1 MAYFIGNSF
10 CKLCQ
15 NNEENLQNE
24 LLFCSNGLKT
34 KGLFPPFK
42 SFHSTRLPHSNK
54 IWITPLIKSAL
65 NRDVDNNYNF
75 NYFECN
81 CLDIDDNS
89 SIDIFNFFSF
99 EIKLHSKLY
108 KFRPDVNAICH
119 TKSPFTISSFL
130 NGKLENVHGEAAL
143 ILGDI
148 PVIKFDRDLY
158 EIDNCSE
165 NNTDEILDLIAKSS
179 IGEPLRPIRTIILP
193 KHGVIALGACLHE
206 ARAFVEI
213 LEEWARFNIYSK
225 IIGISSSDGGR
236 PIHTLSL
243 DQLRS
248 LGSRYAR
255 SIKFG
260 GRQSSISDYST
271 ILK

>member
-1 MAYFIGNSF
+1 MAFFIGNSF

-42 SFHSTRLPHSNK
+42 SFHSARLPHSTK
-54 IWITPLIKSAL
+54 IWITPLIKSDL
-65 NRDVDNNYNF
+65 NRNIDNNYNS
-75 NYFECN
+75 NYFEFN
-81 CLDIDDNS
+81 CLDIDDLG
-89 SIDIFNFFSF
+89 SIDIFNSFFS

-119 TKSPFTISSFL
+119 TNSPFTISSFL
-130 NGKLENVHGEAAL
+130 DGKLENVHGEAAL

-158 EIDNCSE
+158 EVDNSE
-165 NNTDEILDLIAKSS
+165 NDTGKILDLIAKSS
-179 IGEPLRPIRTIILP
+179 IGEPLRPIRTVILP

-213 LEEWARFNIYSK
+213 LEEWARFNMYSK
-225 IIGISSSDGGR
+225 IVSMSSGG
-236 PIHTLSL
+236 PIHTLSI

-260 GRQSSISDYST
+260 GRQSFLSDYST
-271 ILK
+271 VLK

>member
-1 MAYFIGNSF
+1 MAFFIGNSF

-42 SFHSTRLPHSNK
+42 SFHSARLPHSTK
-54 IWITPLIKSAL
+54 IWITPLIKSDL
-65 NRDVDNNYNF
+65 NRDIDNNYNS

-81 CLDIDDNS
+81 CLDIDDLDP
-89 SIDIFNFFSF
+89 IDIFNSFFS

-119 TKSPFTISSFL
+119 TNSLFTISSFL
-130 NGKLENVHGEAAL
+130 DGKLENVHGEAAL

-158 EIDNCSE
+158 EIDNSE
-165 NNTDEILDLIAKSS
+165 NDTGKILDLISKSS
-179 IGEPLRPIRTIILP
+179 IGEPLRPIRTVILP

-225 IIGISSSDGGR
+225 IIGMSSGG
-236 PIHTLSL
+236 PIHTLSI

-260 GRQSSISDYST
+260 GRQSFLSDYST
-271 ILK
+271 VLR

>member
-1 MAYFIGNSF
+1 MAFFIGNSF

-15 NNEENLQNE
+15 NSEENLQKE
-24 LLFCSNGLKT
+24 LLFSSNGLRT

-54 IWITPLIKSAL
+54 IWITPLIKSDS
-65 NRDVDNNYNF
+65 NRDIENIYNF

-81 CLDIDDNS
+81 CLDIDDLS
-89 SIDIFNFFSF
+89 SIDIFNSF
-99 EIKLHSKLY
+99 DEIKLHAKLY

-119 TKSPFTISSFL
+119 TSSPFTISSFF

-148 PVIKFDRDLY
+148 PIIKFNRDSN
-158 EIDNCSE
+158 EIGNSE
-165 NNTDEILDLIAKSS
+165 NNIDEILDPIAKSS

-193 KHGVIALGACLHE
+193 KNGVISLGACLHE

-225 IIGISSSDGGR
+225 IIGMSSGE

-260 GRQSSISDYST
+260 GRQSFLSDYSA
-271 ILK
+271 I

>member
-81 CLDIDDNS
+81 CLDIDDNR
-89 SIDIFNFFSF
+89 SIDIFNSFSF

-158 EIDNCSE
+158 DQDNCSE
-165 NNTDEILDLIAKSS
+165 NNIDEILDLIAKSS

>member
-1 MAYFIGNSF
+1 MAFFIGNSF

-15 NNEENLQNE
+15 SNEEDLQKE

-34 KGLFPPFK
+34 KGLFAPFK

-54 IWITPLIKSAL
+54 IWITPLIKSDL
-65 NRDVDNNYNF
+65 NGDIDNNYIF

-81 CLDIDDNS
+81 CLDIDDLN
-89 SIDIFNFFSF
+89 SIDIFNSFS
-99 EIKLHSKLY
+99 EIKLHAKLY

-119 TKSPFTISSFL
+119 TNSPFTISSFL
-130 NGKLENVHGEAAL
+130 KGKLENVHGEAAL
-143 ILGDI
+143 ILGDM
-148 PVIKFDRDLY
+148 PVIKFNRDSH
-158 EIDNCSE
+158 EIENSE
-165 NNTDEILDLIAKSS
+165 NNIDEILDIIAKSS

-225 IIGISSSDGGR
+225 IIGMSSGR

-260 GRQSSISDYST
+260 GRQSLLSDYST

>member
-1 MAYFIGNSF
+1 MAFFIGNSF

-42 SFHSTRLPHSNK
+42 SFHSARLPHSTK
-54 IWITPLIKSAL
+54 IWITPLIKSDL
-65 NRDVDNNYNF
+65 NRDIDNNYNS

-81 CLDIDDNS
+81 CLDIDDLDP
-89 SIDIFNFFSF
+89 IDIFNSFFS

-119 TKSPFTISSFL
+119 TKSPYTLSSFF

-148 PVIKFDRDLY
+148 PVIKVDRDSY
-158 EIDNCSE
+158 ELHNSTK
-165 NNTDEILDLIAKSS
+165 NNDTILDLIVKSS
-179 IGEPLRPIRTIILP
+179 IGEPLRPIRILILL

-206 ARAFVEI
+206 ARAFIEI
-213 LEEWARFNIYSK
+213 LEEWSRFNIYSK
-225 IIGISSSDGGR
+225 TFISGGDDCANR
-236 PIHTLSL
+236 SIHILSL
-243 DQLRS
+243 EQLRS
-248 LGSRYAR
+248 LGARYAR

-260 GRQSSISDYST
+260 GRQSFIYDHST
-271 ILK
+271 K

>member
-1 MAYFIGNSF
+1 MAFFIGNSF

-24 LLFCSNGLKT
+24 LLFCSNGLRT

-54 IWITPLIKSAL
+54 IWITSLIKSDL
-65 NRDVDNNYNF
+65 NIDIDNNYNS

-81 CLDIDDNS
+81 CLDIDDLS
-89 SIDIFNFFSF
+89 SIDIFNSFS

-119 TKSPFTISSFL
+119 TNSPFTISSFL

-158 EIDNCSE
+158 EMDNSE
-165 NNTDEILDLIAKSS
+165 NNIDEILDLISKSS
-179 IGEPLRPIRTIILP
+179 IGEPLRPIRTIILA

-225 IIGISSSDGGR
+225 ILGVSSIG

-243 DQLRS
+243 EQLRS

-260 GRQSSISDYST
+260 GRQSFIPGYST

>member
-1 MAYFIGNSF
+1 MAFFIGNSF

-158 EIDNCSE
+158 DQDNCSE
-165 NNTDEILDLIAKSS
+165 NNIDEILDLIAKSS

>member
-158 EIDNCSE
+158 DQDNCSE
-165 NNTDEILDLIAKSS
+165 NNIDEILDLIAKSS

>member
-1 MAYFIGNSF
+1 MAFFIGNSF

-54 IWITPLIKSAL
+54 IWITPLIKSDS
-65 NRDVDNNYNF
+65 NRDIDNNYNS

-81 CLDIDDNS
+81 CLDIDDLS
-89 SIDIFNFFSF
+89 SIDIFNSF
-99 EIKLHSKLY
+99 DEIKLHAKLY
-108 KFRPDVNAICH
+108 KFRPDVNSICH
-119 TKSPFTISSFL
+119 TNSPFTISSFL

-165 NNTDEILDLIAKSS
+165 NNKDEILDLIAKSS

-225 IIGISSSDGGR
+225 IIGISRGSGGR

-260 GRQSSISDYST
+260 GRQSSILDYST

>member
-1 MAYFIGNSF
+1 MAFFIGNSF

-15 NNEENLQNE
+15 NSEENLQNE

-158 EIDNCSE
+158 DQDNCSE
-165 NNTDEILDLIAKSS
+165 NNIDEILDLIAKSS